1 MGLIADA
8 RNIQNK
14 DPAAKSLAEVMLL
27 YPGFHVLLF
36 YRCSHW
42 LYQHKRFFLARMISQ
57 WGRGFTGIEIHP
69 GATIGPC
76 LFIDHGMGIVIGETA
91 EIGTNCTIYH
101 QVTLGGTG
109 KDTGKRHPTLGDNV
123 LIGAGAKILGPVYI
137 GNNARIASG
146 SVVLTDI
153 PDNSTAA
160 GVPAIVVRKNG
171 EKVRPSDDLNQ
182 QDVPDYLGQE
192 LQEMRQRLEKLEKET
207 A

>member
-192 LQEMRQRLEKLEKET
+192 LKEMRKRLEKLEKET

>member
-57 WGRGFTGIEIHP
+57 WGRGFTGSEIHP
-69 GATIGPC
+69 GATLGPGLC
-76 LFIDHGMGIVIGETA
+76 IDHGLGLVIGETA

-192 LQEMRQRLEKLEKET
+192 LQEMRKRLEKLEKET